1 MDYAQHPLARPDK
14 LFIDGEWVSPQQ
26 KGAITVISPATERP
40 YVEVAQAGME
50 DIDRAIGAARRAFDE
65 GPWPRLPVAERA
77 HFLHAIATEVEAS
90 TDDIA
95 AIWPNEM
102 GITHAVASAFSGT
115 IGGIYRAYAHM
126 AHSFDFLEPRLSAL
140 APAAYIAHE
149 PVGVVGAIIPWNG
162 PISLIAHKIAP
173 ALLAGCTVIVKASP
187 EAPGHALLMAEILEK
202 VGLPA
207 GVVNVLTADRD
218 VSEQLVR
225 DPRVDKIAF
234 TGSTATGQAIGSIL
248 GGRIGRQTL
257 ELGGKSPAI
266 ICEDY
271 DIDLAAETLA
281 ERACALTG
289 QVCASLTRLIVP
301 RRRHDDFLEAL
312 ASRMAKISVGDPF
325 DPATGMGPL
334 ATAQQRSR
342 VEGHI
347 ARAVA
352 DGYAPATGGARP
364 AHLDRGWFVEPTV
377 FGNVDN
383 SSAIAREEIF
393 GPVLCVIPAQDEDE
407 AVHIAND
414 SPFGLAGAVFTND
427 AERAYRIMRQ
437 VRTGT
442 MSQNRLKLDF
452 SIGFGGFK
460 QSGIGREGGEQGLR
474 SFLETKTM
482 LLDAPVNTAGQD
494 AE

>member
-1 MDYAQHPLARPDK
+1 MNYAQHPLARPGK
-14 LFIDGEWVSPQQ
+14 LFIDGEWVPPQEDSR
-26 KGAITVISPATERP
+26 ITVISPATEQP
-40 YVEVAQAGME
+40 YVEVAEAGMA
-50 DIDRAIGAARRAFDE
+50 DIDRAIGAARRAFE
-65 GPWPRLPVAERA
+65 KGPWPRMSAAERA
-77 HFLHAIATEVEAS
+77 RFLHLIANEVEAR

-102 GITHAVASAFSGT
+102 GIIHSVADTFAAT
-115 IGGIYRAYAHM
+115 IGGIYRSYAQM
-126 AHSFDFLEPRLSAL
+126 ADSFEFLEPCQSTL
-140 APAAYIAHE
+140 AEAAYIAHE

-173 ALLAGCTVIVKASP
+173 ALLAGCTVILKASP
-187 EAPGHALLMAEILEK
+187 EAPGHALLMAEIVEK
-202 VGLPA
+202 IGLPA
-207 GVVNVLTADRD
+207 GVINVLTADRE
-218 VSEQLVR
+218 VSERLVR

-234 TGSTATGQAIGSIL
+234 TGSTAAGKAIGSIL
-248 GGRIGRQTL
+248 GGRIARQTL

-271 DIDLAAETLA
+271 NVELAAKTLA

-289 QVCASLTRLIVP
+289 QVCASLTRLLVP
-301 RRRHDDFLEAL
+301 RRRHDDFVDAL
-312 ASRMAKISVGDPF
+312 AHRMTQISVGDPF

-334 ATAQQRSR
+334 ATAQHRAR

-347 ARAVA
+347 GRAIA
-352 DGYAPATGGARP
+352 DGYVAATGGGRP

-393 GPVLCVIPAQDEDE
+393 GPVLSVIPVEDE
-407 AVHIAND
+407 NEAVRIAND
-414 SPFGLAGAVFTND
+414 SPFGLAGSVFTND
-427 AERAYRIMRQ
+427 TERAYRIMRQ

-442 MSQNRLKLDF
+442 ISQNGLKLDF

-474 SFLETKTM
+474 SFLETKTL
-482 LLDAPVNTAGQD
+482 LLDAPAKAEGQG

>member
-1 MDYAQHPLARPDK
+1 MDYAQHPLTRPDK
-14 LFIDGEWVSPQQ
+14 LFIDGEWVLPQQ
-26 KGAITVISPATERP
+26 KGGITVISPATEQP

-77 HFLHAIATEVEAS
+77 HCLRAIATEVEAR

-102 GITHAVASAFSGT
+102 GITHAVASAFAGT

-126 AHSFDFLEPRLSAL
+126 ADSFEFLEPRQSAL

-234 TGSTATGQAIGSIL
+234 TGSTAAGQAIGSIL
-248 GGRIGRQTL
+248 GARIGRQTL

-281 ERACALTG
+281 ARACALTG

-312 ASRMAKISVGDPF
+312 ASRMARISVGDPF

-334 ATAQQRSR
+334 ATARQRTR

-352 DGYAPATGGARP
+352 DGYVPATGGTRP
-364 AHLDRGWFVEPTV
+364 DHLDRGWFVEPTV

-407 AVHIAND
+407 AVEIAND
-414 SPFGLAGAVFTND
+414 SPFGLAGAVFTKD

-442 MSQNRLKLDF
+442 MSQNGLKLDF

-482 LLDAPVNTAGQD
+482 LLDAPANTTGQD
-494 AE
+494 IE

>member
-14 LFIDGEWVSPQQ
+14 LFINGEWVSPQQ
-26 KGAITVISPATERP
+26 KGAISVISPATERP

-77 HFLHAIATEVEAS
+77 HFLHAIATEVEAR

-102 GITHAVASAFSGT
+102 GITHAVASAFAGT
-115 IGGIYRAYAHM
+115 IGGIYRAYARM
-126 AHSFDFLEPRLSAL
+126 ADGFDFLEPRQSAL
-140 APAAYIAHE
+140 AQAAYIAHE

-202 VGLPA
+202 VSLPA

-225 DPRVDKIAF
+225 NPLVDKIAF
-234 TGSTATGQAIGSIL
+234 TGSTAAGQAIGSIL

-312 ASRMAKISVGDPF
+312 ASRMARISVGDPF

-364 AHLDRGWFVEPTV
+364 THLDRGWFVEPTV

-442 MSQNRLKLDF
+442 MSQNGLKLDF